1 MADTFYPPGMY
12 RAQLQIIL
20 RNGDNLQVGFA
31 DDEAVNAVLERL
43 KRAVGDPN
51 GVFYMDMNNTQVV
64 PSTMVNHY
72 IPSREIVR
80 FAVIQHPRIV
90 SPV

>member
-1 MADTFYPPGMY
+1 MTQALYPPHMY

-20 RNGDNLQVGFA
+20 RNGDNLQVGFE

-51 GVFYMDMNNTQVV
+51 GVFFMDMTNTQAV
-64 PSTMVNHY
+64 PPITINHY
-72 IPSREIVR
+72 IRVRHRLTYGYITEIT
-80 FAVIQHPRIV
+80 A
-90 SPV
+90 